1 MSQETNNDEQNSA
14 NDEATVDQTTDQ
26 STVDPL
32 RADPLRAD
40 PSKTDESTSENAK
53 ATLDE
58 VNAEIEAEL
67 MDDMDAEQE
76 PAQPVSEKLLE
87 QVAKA
92 NDQVL
97 RVQAEMQ
104 NVRRRAE
111 RDVESAHKF
120 ALDKFAADLLPV
132 VDNLERALAAIDSE
146 DEGQKSVAEGIEL
159 TLKTFMD
166 VLVRFKIEAI
176 DPAGQPFDADLH
188 QAVSM
193 VPNPDLEANTVMD
206 VFQKGYTLNGRL
218 VRPAMVVV
226 SQG

>member
-1 MSQETNNDEQNSA
+1 MSDETNKDSSAA
-14 NDEATVDQTTDQ
+14 NDQAESAEIKNEQ
-26 STVDPL
+26 SK
-32 RADPLRAD
+32 AEQ
-40 PSKTDESTSENAK
+40 SKEE
-53 ATLDE
+53 L
-58 VNAEIEAEL
+58 NAEIEAEL
-67 MDDMDAEQE
+67 LDEIEAEQDE
-76 PAQPVSEKLLE
+76 QQPVSEQLLE

-132 VDNLERALAAIDSE
+132 VDNLERALAAIDTA
-146 DEGQKSVAEGIEL
+146 DEGQKSVAEGLEL
-159 TLKTFMD
+159 TLKSFVE
-166 VLVRFKIEAI
+166 VLARYKIEAI
-176 DPAGQPFDADLH
+176 DPAGQPFDAELH

>member
-1 MSQETNNDEQNSA
+1 MSDETNKDSSAA
-14 NDEATVDQTTDQ
+14 NDQAESAEIKNEQSKAEQSKEA
-26 STVDPL
+26 L
-32 RADPLRAD
+32 
-40 PSKTDESTSENAK
+40 
-53 ATLDE
+53 
-58 VNAEIEAEL
+58 NAEIEAEL
-67 MDDMDAEQE
+67 LDEIEAEQE
-76 PAQPVSEKLLE
+76 EQQPVSEQLLE

-132 VDNLERALAAIDSE
+132 VDNLERALAAIDTA
-146 DEGQKSVAEGIEL
+146 DEGQKSVAEGLEL
-159 TLKTFMD
+159 TLKSFVE
-166 VLVRFKIEAI
+166 VLARYKIEAI
-176 DPAGQPFDADLH
+176 DPAGQPFDAELH

>member
-1 MSQETNNDEQNSA
+1 MSDETNKDSSAA
-14 NDEATVDQTTDQ
+14 NDQAESAEIKNEQ
-26 STVDPL
+26 SK
-32 RADPLRAD
+32 AEQ
-40 PSKTDESTSENAK
+40 SKEE
-53 ATLDE
+53 L
-58 VNAEIEAEL
+58 NAEIEAEL
-67 MDDMDAEQE
+67 LDEIEAEQE
-76 PAQPVSEKLLE
+76 EQQPVSEQLLE

-132 VDNLERALAAIDSE
+132 VDNLERALAAIDTA
-146 DEGQKSVAEGIEL
+146 DEGQKSVAEGLEL
-159 TLKTFMD
+159 TLKSFVE
-166 VLVRFKIEAI
+166 VLARYKIEAI
-176 DPAGQPFDADLH
+176 DPAGQPFDAELH

-218 VRPAMVVV
+218 VRPAMVGG
-226 SQG
+226 SQ

>member
-1 MSQETNNDEQNSA
+1 VSDETNKDSSAA
-14 NDEATVDQTTDQ
+14 NDQAERAEIENEQTTAEQRTVEQ
-26 STVDPL
+26 S
-32 RADPLRAD
+32 
-40 PSKTDESTSENAK
+40 KDE
-53 ATLDE
+53 L
-58 VNAEIEAEL
+58 NAEIEAEL
-67 MDDMDAEQE
+67 LDEIEAEQE
-76 PAQPVSEKLLE
+76 EQQPVSEQLLE

-132 VDNLERALAAIDSE
+132 VDNLERALAAIDAA
-146 DEGQKSVAEGIEL
+146 DQGQKSVAEGLEL
-159 TLKTFMD
+159 TLKSFME
-166 VLVRFKIEAI
+166 VLARYKIEAI
-176 DPAGQPFDADLH
+176 DPAGQPFDAELH
-188 QAVSM
+188 QAVSI

>member
-1 MSQETNNDEQNSA
+1 MADETNNDEK
-14 NDEATVDQTTDQ
+14 TTPDQQDGTD
-26 STVDPL
+26 
-32 RADPLRAD
+32 
-40 PSKTDESTSENAK
+40 TDAVSDK
-53 ATLDE
+53 DQ

-67 MDDMDAEQE
+67 LDEIESSEEQ
-76 PAQPVSEKLLE
+76 QPVSEQLLE
-87 QVAKA
+87 QVASAK
-92 NDQVL
+92 DQVL

-111 RDVESAHKF
+111 RDVENARKY
-120 ALDKFAADLLPV
+120 ALDKFTADLLPV
-132 VDNLERALAAIDSE
+132 VDNLERALATIDSS
-146 DEGQKSVAEGIEL
+146 DEAQKGVSEGLEL
-159 TLKTFMD
+159 TLKSFME
-166 VLVRFKIEAI
+166 VLARHKIEAI

-226 SQG
+226 SQA

>member
-1 MSQETNNDEQNSA
+1 MSDETNKDSSAA
-14 NDEATVDQTTDQ
+14 NDQAESAEIKNEQ
-26 STVDPL
+26 SK
-32 RADPLRAD
+32 AEQ
-40 PSKTDESTSENAK
+40 SKEE
-53 ATLDE
+53 L
-58 VNAEIEAEL
+58 NAEIEAEL
-67 MDDMDAEQE
+67 LDEIEAEQE
-76 PAQPVSEKLLE
+76 EQQPVSEQLLG

-132 VDNLERALAAIDSE
+132 VDNLERALAAIDTA
-146 DEGQKSVAEGIEL
+146 DEGQKSVAEGLEL
-159 TLKTFMD
+159 TLKSFVE
-166 VLVRFKIEAI
+166 VLARYKIEAI
-176 DPAGQPFDADLH
+176 DPAGQPFDAELH